1 MSSHDN
7 NIMVMQSGGCTA
19 VINRSLAGI
28 IRAAGRV
35 LPESRVY
42 GAAHGMEGL
51 ISGKIPDLTEI
62 STSKLSSLDTAP
74 GAALGSTRRKLRDED
89 VAPILATLDQ
99 HDIHILH
106 IIGGNDSA
114 ETGMSIS
121 NEARI
126 MGYDLKVVNV
136 PKTIDNDLTETDHCP
151 GYGSAA
157 RFIAQATLG
166 AGRDAAAMGISS
178 PITIIEIMGRDA
190 GWLSAAGSMYKRDRY
205 DPPHYIGVPE
215 ITFYEDV
222 FLLRME
228 EAYRENGYAIAVVA
242 ENIKGPEGA
251 IGGQTEPWFVDDF
264 GHPYY
269 DGPARYLA
277 EKVSRRLGVRCRHE
291 KPGTIQR
298 SFMDSVSR
306 TDAMEARM
314 VGEAA
319 IKAAAAGETDVIV
332 SLVRGSNS
340 PYKCDVNLVPLDK
353 VAGNTRTL
361 PEKYLPDESGNTSGE
376 FKEYLEPLLGKTVQI
391 PEHLLR

>member
-1 MSSHDN
+1 MSSLDN

-35 LPESRVY
+35 LPGSHVY

-51 ISGKIPDLTEI
+51 ISGKIPNLTEI
-62 STSKLSSLDTAP
+62 STTKLSSLDSAP

-89 VAPILATLDQ
+89 VGPILTTLDQ
-99 HDIHILH
+99 HGIHILH

-121 NEARI
+121 NAARI
-126 MGYDLKVVNV
+126 MSYDLNVVNV

-166 AGRDAAAMGISS
+166 VGRDAAAMGISS

-298 SFMDSVSR
+298 SFMDSVST
-306 TDAMEARM
+306 TDAMEAHT

-319 IKAAAAGETDVIV
+319 IEAAAAGETDVIV
-332 SLVRGSNS
+332 SLGRGSNS
-340 PYKCDVNLVPLDK
+340 PYKCDVKLVPLYK

-361 PEKYLPDESGNTSGE
+361 PEKYLPDESGNTSSE
-376 FKEYLEPLLGKTVQI
+376 FKEYLEPLLGETLQI
-391 PEHLLR
+391 PGHLLH

>member
-1 MSSHDN
+1 
-7 NIMVMQSGGCTA
+7 MVMQSGGCTA

-28 IRAAGRV
+28 IRAAGQV

-62 STSKLSSLDTAP
+62 AISKLSSLDTAP
-74 GAALGSTRRKLRDED
+74 GAALGSTRRKLKDED

-99 HDIHILH
+99 HGIHILH

-114 ETGMSIS
+114 ETGMLIS

-166 AGRDAAAMGISS
+166 VGRDSAAMGISS

-242 ENIKGPEGA
+242 ENIKGPDGA
-251 IGGQTEPWFVDDF
+251 IGGPTKPWVVDDF

-298 SFMDSVSR
+298 SFMDSVSK

-376 FKEYLEPLLGKTVQI
+376 FKEYLEPLIGEPLQI